1 MNNFLV
7 SLVFNI
13 LNNLNKYMRLFVRAF
28 TWTLSA
34 SLQAKPVIRSPSS
47 LGERGQ
53 GIGHLAS
60 KDAHYVEL

>member
-1 MNNFLV
+1 
-7 SLVFNI
+7 
-13 LNNLNKYMRLFVRAF
+13 MRLFVRAF